1 MGTMNG
7 YNTGLRA
14 REALERLKLGNDAY
28 VNGQRFGDL
37 SDARRLDTAEHGQNP
52 YAVIVCCSDS
62 RSIPEVAFSC
72 GIGDIFV
79 IRVAGNVIDNHQ
91 LGSIEYAA
99 SHLGIRLIVVLG
111 HTHCGAVGAAIHHA
125 PEGYVKTI
133 TDEVLKAIGD
143 EKDEYKAACLNAEG
157 SVKRIETSLEIQREE
172 SLFSPL
178 SSILRPAKSDSS
190 GNSKI
195 QILFREPR
203 SVRTGVSFFP
213 HEFLLFP

>member
-1 MGTMNG
+1 MGAMNG

-14 REALERLKLGNDAY
+14 REALERLKLGNAAY
-28 VNGQRFGDL
+28 VNGQHFGDL

-52 YAVIVCCSDS
+52 YAVVVCCSDS

-72 GIGDIFV
+72 G

-172 SLFSPL
+172 SEHGLAVLPA
-178 SSILRPAKSDSS
+178 ILDIETGKVRF
-190 GNSKI
+190 
-195 QILFREPR
+195 LRE
-203 SVRTGVSFFP
+203 
-213 HEFLLFP
+213 L

>member
-1 MGTMNG
+1 MGAMNG

-14 REALERLKLGNDAY
+14 REALERLKLGNAAY
-28 VNGQRFGDL
+28 VNGQHFGDL

-52 YAVIVCCSDS
+52 YAFVVCCSDS

-172 SLFSPL
+172 SEHGLAVLPA
-178 SSILRPAKSDSS
+178 ILDIETGKVRF
-190 GNSKI
+190 
-195 QILFREPR
+195 LRE
-203 SVRTGVSFFP
+203 
-213 HEFLLFP
+213 L